1 MRPWRVLG
9 TPSMK
14 TAGRFSLR
22 QGAPACADEG
32 TSPRSTLLV
41 LPVIVISLYNFTGAS
56 QRDG

>member
-1 MRPWRVLG
+1 
-9 TPSMK
+9 MK
-14 TAGRFSLR
+14 TAGRLYLR